1 MRAIG
6 FLSTVTLLSLTSLT
20 IAQTNAPAM
29 KATTTNAMTV
39 SEQGTDQVLASKPVG
54 ATIYSPS
61 DEKVGNIEYLVKNK
75 SGQLDALVV
84 GVGGFRGIDKKD
96 VALTFRS
103 LNVTYDVD
111 NSVKKIT
118 ANVTKESMKSAPA
131 YYYLKKS

>member
-1 MRAIG
+1 MKHIAIFG
-6 FLSTVTLLSLTSLT
+6 TVTLLSLTSFT

-29 KATTTNAMTV
+29 KPATTNAMTV
-39 SEQGTDQVLASKPVG
+39 SEQRPDQVLASKMVG

-61 DEKVGNIEYLVKNK
+61 DEKVGNIEYLVLNK
-75 SGQLDALVV
+75 SGQVDAVVV
-84 GVGGFRGIDKKD
+84 GVGGFLGIDKKD
-96 VALTFRS
+96 VALTFSS

-118 ANVTKESMKSAPA
+118 ANVTKEGIKSAPA